1 MTARLV
7 DLPPTTPSLVTPL
20 WTVKKNSHRIDA
32 ELVEHSAAGW
42 EIRLL
47 RGHEWQSGGRFR
59 KRVEAV
65 AHAVDTRRE
74 LLTRGWSPSVGVDTP
89 RARPS
94 A

>member
-1 MTARLV
+1 MTVRLV
-7 DLPPTTPSLVTPL
+7 DLPPTTASLVTPL
-20 WTVKKNSHRIDA
+20 WTVKKDSHRIDA
-32 ELVEHSAAGW
+32 ELVEQGAAGW

-47 RGHEWQSGGRFR
+47 RDHEWHSGRRFR
-59 KRVEAV
+59 NRVQAV

-74 LLTRGWSPSVGVDTP
+74 LLTRGWSPSVGLNPP